1 MPDRGLR
8 RDRSAV
14 HPERALHLLVSEV
27 PEVMQ
32 ARSSSGAGLREASCR
47 RAGGETKM
55 RLKCVCWI
63 LITCCTVYFSQA
75 ALASQQTPE
84 ELAQLW
90 LEAIKTSSTAK
101 IRPLIHPACPQ
112 NSISPEILARMVQGG
127 LPETYEIETKELG
140 PRAELEKIYQ
150 VVPEKQLNI
159 KYRTNSPEDRARYG
173 LGKGFP
179 IAKAS
184 GEWFFVI
191 CAKSG

>member
-1 MPDRGLR
+1 
-8 RDRSAV
+8 
-14 HPERALHLLVSEV
+14 
-27 PEVMQ
+27 MQ
-32 ARSSSGAGLREASCR
+32 ARSSSGAGCAKPLAGEQ
-47 RAGGETKM
+47 AGGETKM
-55 RLKCVCWI
+55 RLKCVCSI
-63 LITCCTVYFSQA
+63 FVACCMVYLSQG

-84 ELAQLW
+84 ELARLW

-112 NSISPEILARMVQGG
+112 KSISPEILGRMVQGG

-159 KYRTNSPEDRARYG
+159 KYRTNSPGDRAKYG